1 MFDFYELLN
10 FRLIN
15 TRDGSLGG
23 FLAPYLI
30 FNSLEALCWMA
41 VALVI
46 LARFLKK
53 RRRRAECYY
62 ALSFFAFG
70 LSDVIETSGTT
81 PLLLLFKGACL
92 LAIAGFRPGVMA
104 LHSSRRF

>member
-1 MFDFYELLN
+1 MFDCYQFLN
-10 FRLIN
+10 FPLIN

-30 FNSLEALCWMA
+30 FNSLEAVCWLLVAA
-41 VALVI
+41 VI
-46 LARFLKK
+46 QARFLKK
-53 RRRRAECYY
+53 RRSRAECYY

-104 LHSSRRF
+104 LHGSRRF